1 MNTYIVSK
9 YAFRIIH
16 APGTNWKERGLLTS
30 GNKDVKYS
38 LEILALLEA
47 LELPSEVAIMHCPG
61 HQQTHSYEAKGN
73 QAADKAART
82 AAIKT

>member
-1 MNTYIVSK
+1 MNIHIVSK

-16 APGTNWKERGLLTS
+16 AHGTHWKERGLLTS
-30 GNKDVKYS
+30 GNKDIKYS

-47 LELPSEVAIMHCPG
+47 VALPPEVAVMHCPA
-61 HQQTHSYEAKGN
+61 HQQTHSYEAKEN